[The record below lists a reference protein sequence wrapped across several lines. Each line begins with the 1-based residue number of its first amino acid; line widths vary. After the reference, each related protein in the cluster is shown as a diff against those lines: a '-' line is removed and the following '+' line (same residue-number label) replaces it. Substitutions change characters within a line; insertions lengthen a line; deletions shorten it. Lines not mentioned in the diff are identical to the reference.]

1 MEANNL
7 LLTLPLAPWEAALG
21 TKVEVPTLSG
31 KVQLTIPANSQAGQR
46 LRVKGKGLVG
56 KLSNGDLI
64 ATIKIVMPSSLNENS
79 KTLWAQ
85 LADSETFDPRRE
97 WSDR

>member
-1 MEANNL
+1 M
-7 LLTLPLAPWEAALG
+7 
-21 TKVEVPTLSG
+21 PTLSG

-85 LADSETFDPRRE
+85 LADSEAFDPRRE